1 MEGRYSLAEMRK
13 TVDSL
18 TALARLLYEA
28 SEDFPAV
35 NRNSKRVLASVE
47 ILKIN
52 LEET

>member
-1 MEGRYSLAEMRK
+1 MEARYSLEEMRK
-13 TVDSL
+13 TVDTL
-18 TALARLLYEA
+18 AALARQLFEA

-47 ILKIN
+47 MLKIN